1 MNAVLADASFWVGL
15 RNRREQF
22 HERSRNIATQL
33 LGNKTPLVV
42 TPLIFAEAHAFFVRV
57 PAIREQIIRDFWEN
71 AAVHME
77 DVSHADQRD
86 AVELLRTYGDKEY
99 SFCDACSFVV
109 MERMGLRSAATFDDH
124 FRQMGKF
131 DVIG

>member
-15 RNRREQF
+15 RNRRDQF
-22 HERSRNIATQL
+22 HERSREIAHDL

-77 DVSHADQRD
+77 DVSLADQRH
-86 AVELLRTYGDKEY
+86 AIELLRTFADKEF

-109 MERMGLRSAATFDDH
+109 IERMGLRRAASFDVH
-124 FRQMGKF
+124 FRQIGKF

>member
-15 RNRREQF
+15 RNRRDQC
-22 HERSRNIATQL
+22 HERSRMIAREL
-33 LGNKTPLVV
+33 LGGRTSLVV

-57 PAIREQIIRDFWEN
+57 PVVREQIIRDFWEN

-77 DVSHADQRD
+77 DVSHADQRN
-86 AVELLRTYGDKEY
+86 AIKLLRTYDDKAY

-109 MERMGLRSAATFDDH
+109 MERLGLNRAATFDDH

-131 DVIG
+131 DVIR

>member
-15 RNRREQF
+15 RNRRDQF
-22 HERSRNIATQL
+22 HERSREIAKQL

-77 DVSHADQRD
+77 DVSHADQRA
-86 AVELLRTYGDKEY
+86 AVELLRTCDDKEY

-109 MERMGLRSAATFDDH
+109 MKRMGLQRAATFDDH